1 MKELFAFLMVA
12 AIALG
17 AYHTFYIP
25 ENPTIGEVV
34 SELRK

>member
-17 AYHTFYIP
+17 AFHTFYIP